1 MSSVSPAA
9 AGFRLIFRRP
19 SIPLAEIAWR
29 WSFALAT
36 WFLGVMF
43 FAEYM
48 DGLPVRSLDRLML
61 GTRQPVLVLHAL
73 RRIFGGS
80 AFRFTKAALL
90 LLVLLTIAWIVLAAL
105 GRAVTLEAM
114 TEELGI
120 TRSGRGSGRRTLS
133 SLMGLNFLR
142 AAVTWAAAICV
153 VGAVLVS
160 SSVWASS
167 KASGEDVVRLWF
179 ALLITTA
186 MAWGLLNWLLSTAAV
201 FAIEEQV
208 DTLAAIAATVRLV
221 WEQPGQILAALALFG
236 TLHGTAFAIAGGVGL
251 TVLGMTS
258 ALGAGPVL
266 FVELLIAMA
275 YVAVTDSLHIGRL
288 AACLAIIQGEELAQS
303 VQSGETPPSRPGLE
317 QTTVEPYSV
326 DPTELILS
334 DAPLPAS

>member
-1 MSSVSPAA
+1 M
-9 AGFRLIFRRP
+9 
-19 SIPLAEIAWR
+19 
-29 WSFALAT
+29 AT

-48 DGLPVRSLDRLML
+48 DSLPVKSLDRLML
-61 GTRQPVLVLHAL
+61 GTRQPGLVLHAL

-80 AFRFTKAALL
+80 AFRFTKAAV
-90 LLVLLTIAWIVLAAL
+90 LLVILLTIAWILLAAL
-105 GRAVTLEAM
+105 GRAATLEAM
-114 TEELGI
+114 IEELGI
-120 TRSGRGSGRRTLS
+120 TRSGRGSGRTPLS
-133 SLMGLNFLR
+133 SLMGLSFLR
-142 AAVTWAAAICV
+142 AAVTWAATVCV
-153 VGAVLVS
+153 IGSVLVP

-167 KASGEDVVRLWF
+167 KASGEDMARLWF
-179 ALLITTA
+179 ALLITTV

-201 FAIEEQV
+201 FAVAEQM

-221 WEQPGQILAALALFG
+221 WRQPGQLLAALALFG
-236 TLHGTAFAIAGGVGL
+236 TLHGAVFAIAGGVGL
-251 TVLGMTS
+251 TVLGMTG

-288 AACLAIIQGEELAQS
+288 GACLAIIRGEELAQS
-303 VQSGETPPSRPGLE
+303 VQSGETPPSRPSIE
-317 QTTVEPYSV
+317 QPALLHSSV